1 MRVVLFTGKG
11 GVGKTTLAAATGA
24 LLSGAGRKS
33 LVVSTDPAHS
43 LGDALGTEL
52 GPDPVEV
59 EASLYAAHIDARALL
74 EGAWGDLQEHL
85 RTIIAGAGVDELV
98 ADELTVLPGVEDLL
112 ALAEVQRL
120 ADSGEYD
127 VLVVDCGPTAETL
140 RLLTLPEALA
150 GYLERLFPAHRRA
163 VRGLVA
169 NLAGTK
175 GDGAGWE
182 RTVDALG
189 LLAEQLAGLREMLG
203 DRSRTSIRLVLTPE
217 RVVAAETRRTLTALA
232 LHELRVD
239 ALVGEPGDAGPAAV
253 AAGARRAL
261 AARAARRAAG
271 RAGRAGA
278 ARRGR
283 PGARRPLHGRRTDRH
298 RGRCARWPARSTATT
313 TRSRR
318 PARPVPPVRCC
329 SCAAPLGTACPRTAS
344 SR

>member
-11 GVGKTTLAAATGA
+11 GVGKTTLAAATAA
-24 LLSGAGRKS
+24 LLSGSGRKT

-43 LGDALGTEL
+43 LGDALGSEL

-59 EASLYAAHIDARALL
+59 ESSLYAAHIDARALL

-169 NLAGTK
+169 NLAGAK

-189 LLAEQLAGLREMLG
+189 LLAEQLSGLREMLG

-239 ALVGEPGDAGPAAV
+239 ALVANRIMPGPPPSLRGPAARWLRERHGEQQAV
-253 AAGARRAL
+253 L
-261 AARAARRAAG
+261 AELEQLG
-271 RAGRAGA
+271 GNV
-278 ARRGR
+278 
-283 PGARRPLHGRRTDRH
+283 
-298 RGRCARWPARSTATT
+298 
-313 TRSRR
+313 
-318 PARPVPPVRCC
+318 PVHAVRY
-329 SCAAPLGTACPRTAS
+329 T
-344 SR
+344 